1 MMRMMVIVQRTMV
14 IRVVGMNDN
23 RNASGWQDNI
33 FQSVQD
39 SCGKNEKELYG
50 SLDRKQKARLNQAIN
65 DSLVIFLHFPET
77 EKCSQLYDIACPH
90 L

>member
-1 MMRMMVIVQRTMV
+1 MVIVQRTMV

-23 RNASGWQDNI
+23 RSVSGWQDNI

-39 SCGKNEKELYG
+39 SCEKNEKRLFG
-50 SLDRKQKARLNQAIN
+50 SLNREQKAGLNQGIN
-65 DSLVIFLHFPET
+65 DSLDFSCTLQRQK
-77 EKCSQLYDIACPH
+77 KCSLLYEVACPY